1 LAISAHGP
9 VLPRLNFAD
18 FQHIGGGTILARALG
33 MMMTQ
38 TDTRHAV
45 PTGRSLRK
53 VMVVGNNPHHR
64 VLETVANTGSYDVVI
79 VESTARAYSHIK
91 RVVPTLVV
99 LCLGLDD
106 PDACHVLSMLKL
118 DSATSTI
125 PVVTYSMAMDGLDE
139 TADPGGDEITLVV
152 N

>member
-1 LAISAHGP
+1 
-9 VLPRLNFAD
+9 
-18 FQHIGGGTILARALG
+18 
-33 MMMTQ
+33 MTH
-38 TDTRHAV
+38 TDTRNAT

-53 VMVVGNNPHHR
+53 VMIVGNNPHQR
-64 VLETVANTGSYDVVI
+64 VLETVANTGAYDVVI

-91 RVVPTLVV
+91 RVTPTLVV

-118 DSATSTI
+118 DSATSDI
-125 PVVTYSMAMDGLDE
+125 PVVTYAMAVDGIDE
-139 TADPGGDEITLVV
+139 NTPSGGEEVTLVL

>member
-1 LAISAHGP
+1 
-9 VLPRLNFAD
+9 LPTYLS
-18 FQHIGGGTILARALG
+18 
-33 MMMTQ
+33 MMTH
-38 TDTRHAV
+38 TDTRHTV
-45 PTGRSLRK
+45 RTVCPLRK
-53 VMVVGNNPHHR
+53 VMIVGNNPHQR
-64 VLETVANTGSYDVVI
+64 ILETVANAGSYDVII

-118 DSATSTI
+118 DSATSDI
-125 PVVTYSMAMDGLDE
+125 PVVTYAMAVDGIDE
-139 TADPGGDEITLVV
+139 TTSCDGEEATLVV

>member
-1 LAISAHGP
+1 M
-9 VLPRLNFAD
+9 
-18 FQHIGGGTILARALG
+18 G
-33 MMMTQ
+33 MMTHS
-38 TDTRHAV
+38 DTHHAV

-53 VMVVGNNPHHR
+53 VMIVGNNPHQR

-79 VESTARAYSHIK
+79 VESTARAYSAVK

-106 PDACHVLSMLKL
+106 PEACHVLSMLKL
-118 DSATSTI
+118 DSATSCI
-125 PVVTYSMAMDGLDE
+125 PVVTYAMAVDGVDE
-139 TADPGGDEITLVV
+139 MTPAVGEEITLVL

>member
-1 LAISAHGP
+1 
-9 VLPRLNFAD
+9 
-18 FQHIGGGTILARALG
+18 

-38 TDTRHAV
+38 TDTRDAV
-45 PTGRSLRK
+45 PTGRPLRK
-53 VMVVGNNPHHR
+53 VMVVGNNPHQR
-64 VLETVANTGSYDVVI
+64 VLETVANAGTYDVVI

-106 PDACHVLSMLKL
+106 PEACHVLSMLKL
-118 DSATSTI
+118 DSSTSDI
-125 PVVTYSMAMDGLDE
+125 PVVTYAMAVDGIDE
-139 TADPGGDEITLVV
+139 NTPYGEEITLVV